1 MTNSSII
8 ILNKQKYRIEVF
20 VMSKIITLIIEFL
33 NRINKIIWKIIIFL
47 SRFIKVDEV
56 IINNKPINERYKQF
70 KVDEPALFE
79 PFVKIEHKDY
89 KQLIK
94 DNNIKPIK
102 RRKEITIDIKCPCCN
117 APKEYIYDNNG
128 KQTQFECKVC
138 SHLFA
143 HNQSKIY
150 DVILRC
156 PHCRHALDK
165 RSTRED
171 FEVYVC
177 KNKKCS
183 YYKNN
188 LATLTLSDRKK
199 FEENPTLFKL
209 HYVYRKFNIKLP
221 ELTKDYR
228 EFIKTPVDISKI
240 YSSQYILGLCLTY
253 HVNYGLSYRQ
263 TSSILKDIHEIDIS
277 YKTVE
282 NYCKSV
288 SPTVQAL
295 LEFYP
300 YELSD
305 TIAADETYIK
315 ILGKTAYIFFYFD
328 TVKKIVTSY
337 RVFDKRDS
345 LSSIKAAYS
354 TLSKYDTLP
363 ESLKVISD
371 GNPIYNVACQFW
383 AQNGLPFKLLQVI
396 GLTNLDDTSKEYRS
410 QKQIIER
417 FNRTLKYYYRPKGGF
432 TNLDNAN
439 NYMVLFATYNNFL
452 RPNSALDWKVPVE
465 IPEIDRATCMP
476 NKWIKLIK
484 VATKYAESYY
494 E

>member
-1 MTNSSII
+1 
-8 ILNKQKYRIEVF
+8 
-20 VMSKIITLIIEFL
+20 MSKIITLIIEFL

-56 IINNKPINERYKQF
+56 IINNKPTNEKYKQF

-79 PFVKIEHKDY
+79 PFVKLEHKDY

-165 RSTRED
+165 RATREN

-177 KNKKCS
+177 KNLKCP
-183 YYKNN
+183 YYLNN
-188 LATLTLSDRKK
+188 LANLTLSDRKK

-209 HYVYRKFNIKLP
+209 HYIYRKFNIKLP

-240 YSSQYILGLCLTY
+240 YSSQYVLGLCLTY

-328 TVKKIVTSY
+328 AIKKIVTSY

-363 ESLKVISD
+363 ESLKIISD

-383 AQNGLPFKLLQVI
+383 TQNGLPFKLLQVI

-439 NYMVLFATYNNFL
+439 NYMVLFAIYNNFL

-476 NKWIKLIK
+476 NKWIELIK